1 MAEPFLGELRLFP
14 FSVVPRG
21 WLPCQGQVLQIMQN
35 QAMYSLLGTQY
46 GGNGTTTFQLP
57 DLRGRVPV
65 QMNPQGGLN
74 VGNQAGAENVALAL
88 NTMPGHTH
96 ALMANAAAG
105 TSASPKADFFAGAV
119 DATHQIYAPATVGS
133 TVVLNA
139 AMLDPVGSG
148 AGHDNMQPF
157 QTVQFCIATQGLYP
171 QRQ

>member
-1 MAEPFLGELRLFP
+1 MAEPYLCEIRLFP
-14 FSVVPRG
+14 FNTVPRG
-21 WLPCQGQVLQIMQN
+21 WLPCQGQVMQIQQN

-65 QMNPQGGLN
+65 QMQAGLN
-74 VGNQAGAENVALAL
+74 VGTQAGSETVGLTS
-88 NTMPGHTH
+88 NTMPAHAH
-96 ALMANAAAG
+96 ALMANAAPG
-105 TSASPKADFFAGAV
+105 TSTSPKTDFFAGAV

-133 TVVLNA
+133 TVVLNPA
-139 AMLDPVGSG
+139 ILDNTGAG